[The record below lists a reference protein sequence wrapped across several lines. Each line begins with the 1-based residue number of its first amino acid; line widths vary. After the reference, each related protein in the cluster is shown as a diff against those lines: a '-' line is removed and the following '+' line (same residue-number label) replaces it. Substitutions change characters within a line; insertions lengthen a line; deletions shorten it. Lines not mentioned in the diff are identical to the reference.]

1 MNIKKR
7 IAKLFSSKNTTK
19 ESMQFFKPGDHV
31 TYPINSPDAIG
42 NKINKIK
49 FYFVDE
55 TGLLVCRENI
65 PSLLNV
71 SFITYNN
78 ETCLF
83 AFAVSEND
91 IPFTIKILVNGIAYQ
106 TQKFSEEIIT
116 LI

>member
-1 MNIKKR
+1 MDFKKR

-31 TYPINSPDAIG
+31 SYQINSPDSIG
-42 NKINKIK
+42 NKINKMK

-55 TGLLVCRENI
+55 TGMLICRENI

-71 SFITYNN
+71 SYITYNY

-91 IPFTIKILVNGIAYQ
+91 IPFTIEILVNGIPYQ
-106 TQKFSEEIIT
+106 SQKFSEEIIT